1 VYPHQAERLTGALHA
16 SGVNALIATSPA
28 NIHYVTGFRS
38 LTHAVCQTPQFAVF
52 GDQGI
57 ALVVP
62 AVDVPTVV
70 ADGVA
75 IDYLVCFGELPEAHA
90 ESRTAL
96 GRQVADIVADRA
108 ASAADALALALQ
120 RLGVNGGSVG
130 LDDRGLD
137 HEARRAVAERLGS
150 IDIAGGSDRFAEAR
164 RIKAPYEIDC
174 LAQALHVAEEALD
187 VLIQAMDRGMTEREA
202 FELYAAE
209 VVKRGG
215 WPLPSVVAM
224 GEHTAI
230 PAPWPSDRALR
241 RGDLVRL
248 EMRCR
253 HKGYHAQVGRTAV
266 LGEPTAAQE
275 LVYAAIRAGL
285 DAAIERVAPGVK
297 PEDVVKAAAE
307 AVKANGLPHYQGHTI
322 GHGVG
327 LDVREAP
334 LLGSGRQ
341 TTIEMGEVLAIELPY
356 WEFDSTG
363 VSAQDTALVTSAD
376 ARVLN
381 RSHRAL
387 VVLD

>member
-1 VYPHQAERLTGALHA
+1 MYPHQAERLTGALHGA
-16 SGVNALIATSPA
+16 GVDALVATSPA
-28 NIHYVTGFRS
+28 NIHYVTGFRG
-38 LTHAVCQTPQFAVF
+38 LRDTLYRTPQFAVF
-52 GDQGI
+52 CRQGT
-57 ALVVP
+57 ALAVP
-62 AVDVPTVV
+62 AIDVPSIL

-75 IDYLVCFGELPEAHA
+75 IDHLVCFGELPGADA
-90 ESRTAL
+90 ESRSAV
-96 GRQVADIVADRA
+96 GRRLADIVADRA
-108 ASAADALALALQ
+108 PSAADALFVALQ

-130 LDDRGLD
+130 LDGRGLD
-137 HEARRAVAERLGS
+137 HEAWRAVAERLGRA
-150 IDIAGGSDRFAEAR
+150 DIAGASEPFAEAR
-164 RIKAPYEIDC
+164 RVKAPYEIDC
-174 LAQALHVAEEALD
+174 LAQALHLAEEALD

-202 FELYAAE
+202 SELYAAE
-209 VVKRGG
+209 VIKRGG

-230 PAPWPSDRALR
+230 PAPWPTDRALR

-248 EMRCR
+248 EMRCC

-285 DAAIERVAPGVK
+285 DAAIERVAPGVQ
-297 PEDVVKAAAE
+297 PEDVAKAAVE
-307 AVKANGLPHYQGHTI
+307 AVQANGLPHYEGRST
-322 GHGVG
+322 GHGIG
-327 LDVREAP
+327 LELWEAP

-341 TTIEMGEVLAIELPY
+341 TTIEIGEVLAIEVPY
-356 WEFDSTG
+356 WEFGSTG